1 MGLYGVMRT
10 SVSGMSAQSNKL
22 STVADNIANVNT
34 VGYKRAETE
43 FTSLIMP
50 STNGAYNSGSV
61 ASNARRFITDPGSTT
76 FTTSKTDLAVSGNGY
91 FLVSDTAGNI
101 MLTRAGSFVPD
112 ANGDLVNSAG
122 YYLMAAPAGS
132 PISGSSTAGLVRV
145 NVTQTTQQATA
156 STTGTVAGNLDVNA
170 PILTYPPT
178 AANQYAYT
186 SKSSIVTYDYVGRQV
201 TLDVYATKTAADTWK
216 IDVYDN
222 AASTNNG
229 FPYSSG
235 PLDSQTFTFDTS
247 ATGQGKLTQASAG
260 PPPVAASP
268 TSVTAPATA
277 TAPAFNLDLSQL
289 TQVNATYS
297 FVPKVNGNA
306 VSQIDSI
313 DIDKA
318 GVVSAIFQNGTKQNI
333 YQIELATVP
342 SPDNLDP
349 RVGNAYAVSL
359 ASGSLQIGDPG
370 SSGLGTIESGALE
383 QSNADLGS
391 ELTSMIEAQRGFTA
405 NSKVFQ
411 TGDDLLEVL
420 VNLKR

>member
-1 MGLYGVMRT
+1 MRT
-10 SVSGMSAQSNKL
+10 SVSGMSAQTNKL

-43 FTSLIMP
+43 FMSLIMP
-50 STNGAYNSGSV
+50 GTNGAYNSGSV
-61 ASNARRFITDPGSTT
+61 ASNVRRFITDPGSTT
-76 FTTSKTDLAVSGNGY
+76 FTTSKTDLALNGNGY

-112 ANGDLVNSAG
+112 ANGDLVNTAG

-145 NVTQTTQQATA
+145 NVTQMTQQATA
-156 STTGTVAGNLDVNA
+156 STTGTVSGNLDVNA
-170 PILTYPPT
+170 PILAGPPT
-178 AANQYAYT
+178 APAYAYT

-201 TLDVYATKTAADTWK
+201 TLDVYATKTGTDKWL
-216 IDVYDN
+216 IQVYDN

-235 PLDSQTFTFDTS
+235 PLDSNTFTFDTT
-247 ATGQGKLTQASAG
+247 AAGQGKLTLASAG
-260 PPPVAASP
+260 PPPVPASP
-268 TSVTAPATA
+268 TSLTVPATA
-277 TAPAFNLDLSQL
+277 NAPAFNLDLSQL
-289 TQVNATYS
+289 TQVNASYS
-297 FVPKVNGNA
+297 FLPKVDGNA

-313 DIDKA
+313 DIDKM
-318 GVVSAIFQNGTKQNI
+318 GVVSAIFQNGTKQNV

-349 RVGNAYAVSL
+349 RVGNAYSVSL

-370 SSGLGTIESGALE
+370 SSGLGTIQSNALE
-383 QSNADLGS
+383 QSNADLGN

>member
-1 MGLYGVMRT
+1 
-10 SVSGMSAQSNKL
+10 
-22 STVADNIANVNT
+22 VN
-34 VGYKRAETE
+34 
-43 FTSLIMP
+43 
-50 STNGAYNSGSV
+50 
-61 ASNARRFITDPGSTT
+61 
-76 FTTSKTDLAVSGNGY
+76 GNGY
-91 FLVSDTAGNI
+91 FLVSDTAGNV

-122 YYLMAAPAGS
+122 YYLMAAPYGS
-132 PISGSSTAGLVRV
+132 PVSGGSTAGLVRV
-145 NVTQTTQQATA
+145 NVTQMTQQATP
-156 STTGTVAGNLDVNA
+156 STTGTVTGNLDVNA
-170 PILTYPPT
+170 PILTYPPA

-201 TLDVYATKTAADTWK
+201 TLDVYATKTAADTWQ

-235 PLDSQTFTFDTS
+235 PLSGPLGSNTFTFDTT
-247 ATGQGKLTQASAG
+247 AAGMGKLA
-260 PPPVAASP
+260 AASP
-268 TSVTAPATA
+268 TSLTVPATA
-277 TAPAFNLDLSQL
+277 NAPAFNLDLSQL
-289 TQVNATYS
+289 TQVSASYS
-297 FVPKVNGNA
+297 FVAKVDGNA

-313 DIDKA
+313 DIDKM
-318 GVVSAIFQNGTKQNI
+318 GIVSAIFQNGTQQKI

-359 ASGSLQIGDPG
+359 ASGDLQISDPG

>member
-1 MGLYGVMRT
+1 MRT
-10 SVSGMSAQSNKL
+10 SVSGMSAQTNKL

-43 FTSLIMP
+43 FMSLIMP
-50 STNGAYNSGSV
+50 GTNGAYNSGSV
-61 ASNARRFITDPGSTT
+61 ASNVRRFITDPGSTT
-76 FTTSKTDLAVSGNGY
+76 FTTSKTDLALNGNGY

-112 ANGDLVNSAG
+112 ANGDLVNTAG

-145 NVTQTTQQATA
+145 NVTQMTQQATA
-156 STTGTVAGNLDVNA
+156 STTGAVTGNLDVNA
-170 PILTYPPT
+170 PILTFPPT
-178 AANQYAYT
+178 AANNYAYT

-201 TLDVYATKTAADTWK
+201 TLDVYATKTAADTWQVQ
-216 IDVYDN
+216 VYDN

-235 PLDSQTFTFDTS
+235 PLASNTFTFDTT
-247 ATGQGKLTQASAG
+247 AAGMGKLA
-260 PPPVAASP
+260 AASP
-268 TSVTAPATA
+268 TNLNIAIPNGA
-277 TAPAFNLDLSQL
+277 AFNLDLSQL
-289 TQVNATYS
+289 TQVNASYS
-297 FVPKVNGNA
+297 FVAKVDGNA

-313 DIDKA
+313 DIDKM
-318 GVVSAIFQNGTKQNI
+318 GVVSAIFQNGTKQSI
-333 YQIELATVP
+333 YQIEVATVP

-349 RVGNAYAVSL
+349 RVGNAYSVSL
-359 ASGSLQIGDPG
+359 ASGNLQIGNPG
-370 SSGLGTIESGALE
+370 SSGLGTIQSNALE
-383 QSNADLGS
+383 QSNADLGN

>member
-1 MGLYGVMRT
+1 MA
-10 SVSGMSAQSNKL
+10 AQTNKL

-43 FTSLIMP
+43 FSSLVLP

-61 ASNARRFITDPGSTT
+61 ETNARRFITDPGSTT
-76 FTTSKTDLAVSGNGY
+76 FTTSKTDLAVDGNGY
-91 FLVSDTAGNI
+91 FLVSDTAGNV

-122 YYLMAAPAGS
+122 YYLMAAPYGS
-132 PISGSSTAGLVRV
+132 PISGSSTGGLIRV
-145 NVTQTTQQATA
+145 NVTQMTQQATA
-156 STTGTVAGNLDVNA
+156 STTGTLTNGNLDVNA
-170 PILTYPPT
+170 PILPYPPT

-201 TLDVYATKTAADTWK
+201 TLDVYATKTAVNTWK
-216 IDVYDN
+216 IDVYNN

-247 ATGQGKLTQASAG
+247 ATGQGRLQQASAG
-260 PPPVAASP
+260 PPPIPASATSLNVAATP
-268 TSVTAPATA
+268 N
-277 TAPAFNLDLSQL
+277 APAFNLDLSQL

-297 FVPKVNGNA
+297 FVAKVDGNA

-313 DIDKA
+313 DIDKL
-318 GVVSAIFQNGTKQNI
+318 GIVSAIFQNGTQQKI
-333 YQIELATVP
+333 YRIELATVP

-359 ASGSLQIGDPG
+359 ASGDLQINDPG
-370 SSGLGTIESGALE
+370 SSGLGTIQSGALE

>member
-10 SVSGMSAQSNKL
+10 SVSGMAAQTNKL

-43 FTSLIMP
+43 FSSLVMP

-61 ASNARRFITDPGSTT
+61 ASNARRFVTDPGSTT

-156 STTGTVAGNLDVNA
+156 STTGAVSGNLDVNA
-170 PILTYPPT
+170 PILTYPP
-178 AANQYAYT
+178 AAPAYAYT

-201 TLDVYATKTAADTWK
+201 TLDVYATKTAADTWQ

-235 PLDSQTFTFDTS
+235 PLNGALGSNTFTFDTS
-247 ATGQGKLTQASAG
+247 ATGQGKLQKASAG
-260 PPPVAASP
+260 PPPVLASP
-268 TSVTAPATA
+268 TSLTVPAPATA
-277 TAPAFNLDLSQL
+277 T
-289 TQVNATYS
+289 
-297 FVPKVNGNA
+297 
-306 VSQIDSI
+306 
-313 DIDKA
+313 
-318 GVVSAIFQNGTKQNI
+318 
-333 YQIELATVP
+333 
-342 SPDNLDP
+342 
-349 RVGNAYAVSL
+349 
-359 ASGSLQIGDPG
+359 
-370 SSGLGTIESGALE
+370 
-383 QSNADLGS
+383 
-391 ELTSMIEAQRGFTA
+391 
-405 NSKVFQ
+405 
-411 TGDDLLEVL
+411 
-420 VNLKR
+420 

>member
-1 MGLYGVMRT
+1 MRT
-10 SVSGMSAQSNKL
+10 SVSGMSAQTNKL

-50 STNGAYNSGSV
+50 GTNGAYNSGSV
-61 ASNARRFITDPGSTT
+61 ASNARRFVTDPGSTT

-112 ANGDLVNSAG
+112 ANGDLVNTAG
-122 YYLMAAPAGS
+122 YYLMAAPYGS
-132 PISGSSTAGLVRV
+132 PISGGSTAGLVRV
-145 NVTQTTQQATA
+145 NVTQMTQQATA
-156 STTGTVAGNLDVNA
+156 STTGTLTTGNLDVNA
-170 PILTYPPT
+170 PILAGPPT
-178 AANQYAYT
+178 APAYAYT
-186 SKSSIVTYDYVGRQV
+186 SKSSIVTYDNVGRQI
-201 TLDVYATKTAADTWK
+201 TLDVYSTKTAADTWQ
-216 IDVYDN
+216 IQVYDN

-235 PLDSQTFTFDTS
+235 PLDSNTFTFDTT
-247 ATGQGKLTQASAG
+247 AAGKGKLA
-260 PPPVAASP
+260 AASP
-268 TSVTAPATA
+268 TSLTVPATA

-289 TQVNATYS
+289 TQVNASYS
-297 FVPKVNGNA
+297 FVAKVDGNA
-306 VSQIDSI
+306 VSQVDSI

-318 GVVSAIFQNGTKQNI
+318 GVVSAIFQNGTKQSI

-349 RVGNAYAVSL
+349 RVGNAYSVSL
-359 ASGSLQIGDPG
+359 ASGNLQIGDPG
-370 SSGLGTIESGALE
+370 SSGLGTIESSALE

>member
-1 MGLYGVMRT
+1 MAPT
-10 SVSGMSAQSNKL
+10 IPA
-22 STVADNIANVNT
+22 AW
-34 VGYKRAETE
+34 RAT
-43 FTSLIMP
+43 P
-50 STNGAYNSGSV
+50 A
-61 ASNARRFITDPGSTT
+61 ASSRNPGSTT
-76 FTTSKTDLAVSGNGY
+76 FTTSKTDLAVSGSGY

-156 STTGTVAGNLDVNA
+156 STTGAVSGNLDVNA
-170 PILTYPPT
+170 PILTYPP
-178 AANQYAYT
+178 AAPAYAYT

-201 TLDVYATKTAADTWK
+201 TLDVYATKTAADTWQ

-235 PLDSQTFTFDTS
+235 PLDSQQFTFDTS
-247 ATGQGKLTQASAG
+247 ATGQGKLQQASAG
-260 PPPVAASP
+260 PPPVPASP
-268 TSVTAPATA
+268 TSLTTPATA
-277 TAPAFNLDLSQL
+277 NAPAFNLDLSQL
-289 TQVNATYS
+289 TQVSASYS
-297 FVPKVNGNA
+297 FVAKVDGNA

-359 ASGSLQIGDPG
+359 ASGNLQIGDPG

>member
-1 MGLYGVMRT
+1 
-10 SVSGMSAQSNKL
+10 MSAQSNKL

-61 ASNARRFITDPGSTT
+61 ATNVRRFITDPGSTT

-122 YYLMAAPAGS
+122 YYLMAARAGS
-132 PISGSSTAGLVRV
+132 PISGSSTSGLVRV
-145 NVTQTTQQATA
+145 NVTQMTQQATA
-156 STTGTVAGNLDVNA
+156 STTGAVTGNLDVNA
-170 PILTYPPT
+170 PILAGPPGPPT
-178 AANQYAYT
+178 YAYT

-201 TLDVYATKTAADTWK
+201 TLDVYATKTATDTWQ
-216 IDVYDN
+216 IQVYDN

-235 PLDSQTFTFDTS
+235 PLASNTFTFDTT
-247 ATGQGKLTQASAG
+247 AAGMGKLA
-260 PPPVAASP
+260 AASP
-268 TSVTAPATA
+268 TNLNIAIPNGA
-277 TAPAFNLDLSQL
+277 AFNLDLSQM
-289 TQVNATYS
+289 TQVNASYS
-297 FVPKVNGNA
+297 FVAKVNGNA
-306 VSQIDSI
+306 VSQVDSI
-313 DIDKA
+313 DIDKM
-318 GVVSAIFQNGTKQNI
+318 GVVSAIFQNGTKQSI

-349 RVGNAYAVSL
+349 RVGNAYSVSL
-359 ASGSLQIGDPG
+359 ASGNLQIGDPG
-370 SSGLGTIESGALE
+370 SSGLGTIQSGALE

>member
-1 MGLYGVMRT
+1 
-10 SVSGMSAQSNKL
+10 
-22 STVADNIANVNT
+22 
-34 VGYKRAETE
+34 
-43 FTSLIMP
+43 
-50 STNGAYNSGSV
+50 
-61 ASNARRFITDPGSTT
+61 
-76 FTTSKTDLAVSGNGY
+76 
-91 FLVSDTAGNI
+91 

-122 YYLMAAPAGS
+122 YYLMAAPYGS
-132 PISGSSTAGLVRV
+132 PISGSSTGGLVRV
-145 NVTQTTQQATA
+145 NVTQMTQQATP

-170 PILTYPPT
+170 PILAGPPT
-178 AANQYAYT
+178 APAYAYT
-186 SKSSIVTYDYVGRQV
+186 SKSSIVTYDNVGRQI
-201 TLDVYATKTAADTWK
+201 TLDVYSTKTAADTWQ
-216 IDVYDN
+216 IQVYDN

-235 PLDSQTFTFDTS
+235 PLDSNTFTFDTT
-247 ATGQGKLTQASAG
+247 AAGKGKLA
-260 PPPVAASP
+260 AASP
-268 TSVTAPATA
+268 TSLTVPATA

-289 TQVNATYS
+289 TQVSASYS
-297 FVPKVNGNA
+297 FVAKVDGNA

-313 DIDKA
+313 DIDKM
-318 GVVSAIFQNGTKQNI
+318 GVVSAIFQNGTKQSI

-349 RVGNAYAVSL
+349 RVGNAYSVSL
-359 ASGSLQIGDPG
+359 GSGNLQISDPG